1 MTQKKRQIRGV
12 ILTLTGGAAWGFSG
26 TCGQYIFANSQ
37 MESGMLAAIRM
48 LGAGVILLL
57 FTLFA
62 KKKETFAVWKKPV
75 EAVRLVI
82 FAVGGLMFSQFAY
95 LTAISYSNSGT
106 ATVFQ
111 NTGIILVMI
120 ISCILARR
128 LPRGKEITAAVLTL
142 IGVVLLATHG
152 RLDGLVISGG
162 ALTWGGL
169 AALALVTYTLLPGQL
184 LKKWGTPLVNGFAM
198 LIGGIVL
205 AVAFRIWE
213 ESWDFEL
220 HIVLALLAMVI
231 LGTVIAFS
239 FYLQGVADIGPVKAS
254 MLACIEPV
262 VATVISALWLG
273 TEFAPIDLLGFALII
288 GGCLLVS
295 MSGEKDAQADAEDAP
310 ESSRAVVSGADT
322 E

>member
-1 MTQKKRQIRGV
+1 
-12 ILTLTGGAAWGFSG
+12 
-26 TCGQYIFANSQ
+26 
-37 MESGMLAAIRM
+37 
-48 LGAGVILLL
+48 
-57 FTLFA
+57 
-62 KKKETFAVWKKPV
+62 
-75 EAVRLVI
+75 
-82 FAVGGLMFSQFAY
+82 
-95 LTAISYSNSGT
+95 
-106 ATVFQ
+106 
-111 NTGIILVMI
+111 
-120 ISCILARR
+120 
-128 LPRGKEITAAVLTL
+128 
-142 IGVVLLATHG
+142 
-152 RLDGLVISGG
+152 
-162 ALTWGGL
+162 
-169 AALALVTYTLLPGQL
+169 
-184 LKKWGTPLVNGFAM
+184 M

-213 ESWDFEL
+213 KSWDFDL

>member
-1 MTQKKRQIRGV
+1 MTLKKRQIRGV

-62 KKKETFAVWKKPV
+62 KKKETFAVWKKPA

-152 RLDGLVISGG
+152 RLDGLVISDG

-184 LKKWGTPLVNGFAM
+184 LKKWGTPLINGFAM

-213 ESWDFEL
+213 KSWDFEL

-273 TEFAPIDLLGFALII
+273 TEFATIDLLGFALII

-310 ESSRAVVSGADT
+310 ESARAVVSGADT